1 MECVQYAKQEC
12 VCVCVVKIIMMDGHA
27 GMFMCVLLCYVLCL
41 SPAFFSTSVFTVQII
56 DQM

>member
-41 SPAFFSTSVFTVQII
+41 SPAFFLHLCLRYR
-56 DQM
+56 